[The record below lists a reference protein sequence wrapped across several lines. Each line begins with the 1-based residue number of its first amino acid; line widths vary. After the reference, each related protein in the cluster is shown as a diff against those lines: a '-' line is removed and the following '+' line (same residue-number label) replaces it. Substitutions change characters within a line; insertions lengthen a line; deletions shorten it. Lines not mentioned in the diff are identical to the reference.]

1 MEKSVF
7 RVCQE
12 ITRFLCQD
20 FSSTGWPKDCAT
32 VLLGMPVRVTGL
44 MVRGSFETME
54 ASTVL
59 FTSLLYYQDSCVM
72 VLLLGSIGVD

>member
-1 MEKSVF
+1 M
-7 RVCQE
+7 
-12 ITRFLCQD
+12 
-20 FSSTGWPKDCAT
+20 G
-32 VLLGMPVRVTGL
+32 VTSL
-44 MVRGSFETME
+44 MVHGSFETME